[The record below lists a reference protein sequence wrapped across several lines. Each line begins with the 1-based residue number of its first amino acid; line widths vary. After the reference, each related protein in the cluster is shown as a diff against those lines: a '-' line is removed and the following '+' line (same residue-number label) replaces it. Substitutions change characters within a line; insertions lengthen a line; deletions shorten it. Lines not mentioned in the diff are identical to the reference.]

1 MAEQMSMHNAT
12 AIGAKMRGMYGR
24 ADIAELTAG
33 TGSIRSRGGGTA
45 NAASARS
52 GEAGVVSGRRI
63 RVGVQTP
70 GRVRTLG
77 RLITLRGV
85 LLSMLALIISAAAVI
100 LMTFNFEKSVI
111 YGNTKYSQEQIESF
125 ITRGHLGENTFVMA
139 LKFHNRKVRDIP
151 FVDRIDIDI
160 ISPSTVRVNIKEK
173 PLDGCIYYKKKNV
186 YFSKEGMIETVS
198 GRDIENV
205 TRING
210 VVLTHSTEG
219 KQVLAKNQLGL
230 DLSLSL
236 LREMDKYGIHADS
249 IEVDDRSAITAV
261 FGDVRV
267 KLGKSGFEQKMYKIH
282 QILPDLAGRSG
293 TIYMNLFEKNYA
305 DIDVVLTPD
314 SVYETADERKE
325 ALRKEKEEAERK
337 KAEKARKKAEKEAKK
352 KAEEQAARAAQAAA
366 VEAAAAANAV
376 SEVSAVPVEESAQP
390 VPDTVAAEGT
400 VQPAADTV
408 PAEETAQPAPDT
420 APAEEAVQPAADT
433 APAEEAAQP
442 APDTASAEEAAQQV
456 QQDTTPAAEEV
467 PVADAGQEG

>member
-1 MAEQMSMHNAT
+1 
-12 AIGAKMRGMYGR
+12 
-24 ADIAELTAG
+24 
-33 TGSIRSRGGGTA
+33 
-45 NAASARS
+45 
-52 GEAGVVSGRRI
+52 
-63 RVGVQTP
+63 
-70 GRVRTLG
+70 
-77 RLITLRGV
+77 
-85 LLSMLALIISAAAVI
+85 
-100 LMTFNFEKSVI
+100 
-111 YGNTKYSQEQIESF
+111 
-125 ITRGHLGENTFVMA
+125 
-139 LKFHNRKVRDIP
+139 
-151 FVDRIDIDI
+151 
-160 ISPSTVRVNIKEK
+160 
-173 PLDGCIYYKKKNV
+173 
-186 YFSKEGMIETVS
+186 MIETVS

-267 KLGKSGFEQKMYKIH
+267 KLGKCGFEQKMYKIH

-376 SEVSAVPVEESAQP
+376 SEVSAVPVEEAAQP
-390 VPDTVAAEGT
+390 VPDPVAAEGT

-408 PAEETAQPAPDT
+408 PAEETAPDT
-420 APAEEAVQPAADT
+420 VSEEEAVQPAADT